1 MWWITISLILAG
13 IIFMLV
19 EMLLVPGVG
28 VAGFFSLISLGAA
41 CWYTF
46 DYISPCAGWWVT
58 AVVLI
63 LLVVIVVIILRGKTW
78 KRFELKTDVTSRV
91 NTESSRLHPG
101 DRGIAQTRLAPRGTG
116 RFGSV
121 ECEVK
126 SADNSM
132 VAAGTQVEIVEIVD
146 NQVIVKTV

>member
-46 DYISPCAGWWVT
+46 DYISPCAGW
-58 AVVLI
+58 
-63 LLVVIVVIILRGKTW
+63 
-78 KRFELKTDVTSRV
+78 
-91 NTESSRLHPG
+91 
-101 DRGIAQTRLAPRGTG
+101 
-116 RFGSV
+116 
-121 ECEVK
+121 
-126 SADNSM
+126 
-132 VAAGTQVEIVEIVD
+132 
-146 NQVIVKTV
+146 